1 MDTEKLD
8 DDVLETTEVI
18 ADKEET
24 VSAEEYVT
32 DEIRI
37 ENSSLSPYSP
47 LYNPRLDRSKEGKKN
62 KVIFAGII
70 GVLILAV
77 IGLIITMSI
86 VVKNAMS
93 EVEAKQDI
101 ISEWFSDLKEEIVYE
116 FLGDLDSYDYD
127 YDYDYDTEDSIIY
140 DYDEYDE
147 YDEGY
152 EYSEDSSLYH
162 TEEYQP
168 CEHDDYYVTLADSI
182 RNDLSYQVIK
192 DVWEY
197 EEEGVYFYIEY
208 PIIDAPDLEN
218 VDALN
223 EELMNYAVYNSDLIS
238 NGLYNSMYCLVTVE
252 AFITNMTEDSLSIAY
267 RGSIRVD
274 EGVSYELLS
283 VNLNMEHGYFFDDSD
298 LINVDEE
305 LVDAFLLQS
314 EYQNGTNMESNY
326 TREEIISYFNDESS
340 LIVFYTPVGLEV
352 GINHPN
358 GWTTATF
365 KEYDQFL
372 PKL

>member
-18 ADKEET
+18 EDKEET

-32 DEIRI
+32 DEIEV
-37 ENSSLSPYSP
+37 ENSTLSPYSP
-47 LYNPRLDRSKEGKKN
+47 LYNPRLDRSKERKKN

-127 YDYDYDTEDSIIY
+127 YDTEDSIIY
-140 DYDEYDE
+140 DEEEYDE
-147 YDEGY
+147 EY

-168 CEHDDYYVTLADSI
+168 SENDIYYVTLADYI
-182 RNDLSYQVIK
+182 QNDLSYRVTK

-223 EELMNYAVYNSDLIS
+223 EELMNYVVYNSDLIS